1 MIRLVRIVVLAL
13 ALGTLVAPALD
24 RAHAQSAAPALAANT
39 ARVHYHRPRADY
51 DGWGLHTWEDA
62 VSPTAWPSP
71 MPPAG
76 RDDYGVWWDV
86 PFKPGGAKLGFIV
99 HKGDQKDPG
108 PDMFLDLAKQKEV
121 WVVSGRNELAAT
133 PPDVSGLAFGDLSRQ
148 KAHWVD
154 RHTILWNVPAS
165 AGTFRLH
172 GSPTAALRVTK
183 AGVTGGESI
192 ALTPDPAGMSAELRA
207 KFPYLTGHTVLEIAD
222 ADVPKALGWLGAQV
236 AVSVRA
242 ADGASGDATLLQLPG
257 VIDDV
262 SSWAGALGVTWNG
275 AVPSLRLW
283 APTARSVRVLLFD
296 GPRTPTPS
304 ATLPMRSEGR
314 TVEGSGT
321 WTLTGEPSWRG
332 KYYLYEVT
340 VFTPSTGRIETVRA
354 TDPYSRSLARNGE
367 RSQIVSL
374 DDPTLAP
381 PGWDTLEKPKLAAL
395 EDAVVYELH
404 VRDFSADD
412 ATVPAAHRG
421 TYLAFTD
428 ASNGTKHLRALA
440 EAGLTHV
447 HLLPSFD
454 FATVNEDKATWQ
466 SPGDLSA
473 LPADSDQQQAA
484 VGRVRMRD
492 GFNWGYDPVHYGVP
506 EGSYATDPDGTPRV
520 VEFRCMVQALSGLG
534 LRTVMDVVYNHTHAA
549 GLADFSVLD
558 RIVPG
563 YYQRL
568 NVDGVVENSTCCANT
583 AGEHVMMQKLM
594 VDDLVHWARDYKVDG
609 FRFDL
614 MGHHMKANMEAIR
627 AALNALTLEKDGV
640 DGAKILLYGEGW
652 DFGEVQGGKRG
663 VNATQKNLA
672 GTSIATFNDR
682 LRDAVRGGSPFTDR
696 REQGFATGLFTLP
709 SGFNG
714 AGEAERGRLLEAC
727 DKIRVG
733 LAGNLTSY
741 RYTDRRGNPALGSA
755 SGVAYAA
762 APGECVNYAEAHDN
776 ETLWDKIQYAAPA
789 AATLDQRVRMQVLAL
804 SIPALAQ
811 GLPFFHAGGEILRSK
826 AMDADS
832 YDSGDWFNR
841 IDWSRT
847 TNHWGMGLPGAEK
860 NKDRWN
866 QIRPLVGNAALAP
879 RTEQL
884 DLAFGAFR
892 DLLRVRRST
901 PLFRLRTADDVQAR
915 VGFLNTGP
923 AQVPGVIVMTLND
936 AVADRPALGSPWKRL
951 IVVFNARPEAVTFA
965 YPAFAQMKLAL
976 HPAQAAG
983 ADPVVKQASFDPAKA
998 ALVVPALT
1006 TAVFVQE

>member
-1 MIRLVRIVVLAL
+1 MFRLVRIACFALAL
-13 ALGTLVAPALD
+13 AALAAPALD
-24 RAHAQSAAPALAANT
+24 RAHAQSPAPALAANT

-71 MPPAG
+71 MPPSG
-76 RDDYGVWWDV
+76 RDDWGVWWDV
-86 PFKPGGAKLGFIV
+86 PVKPGAAKLGVIV

-121 WVVSGRNELAAT
+121 WVVSGRNELAAKA
-133 PPDVSGLAFGDLSRQ
+133 PDVSGLAFGDLTRQ

-154 RHTILWNVPAS
+154 RGTILWNVPAS
-165 AGTFRLH
+165 AGAFRLY
-172 GSPTAALRVTK
+172 GSMTAALRVTK

-192 ALTPDPAGMSAELRA
+192 ALTPDPAGMSASLRE
-207 KFPYLTGHTVLEIAD
+207 KFPYLAGYTVLKIAD
-222 ADVPKALGWLGAQV
+222 ADLAKAQAWLRGEV
-236 AVSVRA
+236 AVGVRS
-242 ADGASGDATLLQLPG
+242 ADGASGDATLLQVPG
-257 VIDDV
+257 VLDDLFAW
-262 SSWAGALGVTWNG
+262 SGPLGLTWDGAI
-275 AVPSLRLW
+275 PSARVW
-283 APTARSVRVLLFD
+283 APTAQKVRLLLYD
-296 GPRTPTPS
+296 GPRTPAPS
-304 ATLPMRSEGR
+304 ASVDLRADG
-314 TVEGSGT
+314 GT
-321 WTLTGEPSWRG
+321 WTVKGEPSWLG
-332 KYYLYEVT
+332 KYYQYEVT
-340 VFTPSTGRIETVRA
+340 VFTPITGRIETVRA
-354 TDPYSRSLARNGE
+354 TDPYSRSVSRNGE
-367 RSQIVSL
+367 RSQVVNL

-381 PGWDTLEKPKLAAL
+381 PGWDTFEKPKLAAL
-395 EDAVVYELH
+395 EDAAVYELH

-421 TYLAFTD
+421 TFLAFTD
-428 ASNGTKHLRALA
+428 ESNGTKHLRALA

-466 SPGDLSA
+466 SPGDLSK
-473 LPADSDQQQAA
+473 LPADSDQQQAE
-484 VGRVRMRD
+484 VGKVRMRD
-492 GFNWGYDPVHYGVP
+492 AFNWGYDPVHYGVP

-520 VEFRCMVQALSGLG
+520 VEFRRMVQGLSGLG
-534 LRTVMDVVYNHTHAA
+534 LRVVMDVVYNHTHAA

-583 AGEHVMMQKLM
+583 AGEHRMMEKLI

-614 MGHHMKANMEAIR
+614 MGHHMKANMVAVR
-627 AALNALTLEKDGV
+627 AALSALTPEKDGV

-663 VNATQKNLA
+663 TNATQKNLA
-672 GTSIATFNDR
+672 GTSVATFNDR

-696 REQGFATGLFTLP
+696 REQGFATGLYTFP

-714 AGEAERGRLLEAC
+714 GGEAERGRLLESC

-733 LAGNLTSY
+733 LAGNLAGW
-741 RYTDRRGNPALGSA
+741 RFTDRRGNPALGSA
-755 SGVAYAA
+755 GGVGYTA
-762 APGECVNYAEAHDN
+762 APGECVNYVEAHDN
-776 ETLWDKIQYAAPA
+776 ETLWDKVQYAAPA

-804 SIPALAQ
+804 SIPALSQ
-811 GLPFFHAGGEILRSK
+811 GLPFFHAGGEILRTK

-841 IDWSRT
+841 VDWSRT

-879 RTEQL
+879 GRAQL

-923 AQVPGVIVMTLND
+923 AQIPGVIVMTLND
-936 AVADRPALGSPWKRL
+936 AIADKPALGSPWKRL
-951 IVVFNARPEAVTFA
+951 VVVFNARPEPVTFA

-983 ADPVVKQASFDPAKA
+983 ADPVVKQARFDAAQA

-1006 TAVFVQE
+1006 TAVFVTE